1 MVHVAMG
8 VLTRQQQANPGEVSM
23 NVQATVSHMFPGGVV
38 TQSIPDNCSFFEVHG
53 LPENSVPQNCDVLA
67 SGQFQFSPTQPSRGS
82 YLVKAEDLVFFIR
95 IYATQSGDGHAE
107 VALRYGFETNK
118 KLRVH

>member
-1 MVHVAMG
+1 
-8 VLTRQQQANPGEVSM
+8 M
-23 NVQATVSHMFPGGVV
+23 NVQATVSHMFPSGVV

-53 LPENSVPQNCDVLA
+53 LPENTVPQNCAVLA
-67 SGQFQFSPTQPSRGS
+67 SGQFQFSATQPSRGS

-95 IYATQSGDGHAE
+95 VFSSESGTGHAE
-107 VALRYGFETNK
+107 VALRYGIDSDK